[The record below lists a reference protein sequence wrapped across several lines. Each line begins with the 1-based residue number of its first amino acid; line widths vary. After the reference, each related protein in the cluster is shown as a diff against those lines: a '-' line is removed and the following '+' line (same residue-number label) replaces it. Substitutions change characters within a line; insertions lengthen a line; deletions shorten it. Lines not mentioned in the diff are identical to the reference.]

1 MAEDKNTT
9 PKSKEYL
16 QELRDRAAAQKQFTS
31 EQANSSNIVE
41 KITSNLEKH
50 ANLID
55 KSGTLSALMAGN
67 LGTAQKASLGMQA
80 SFATIVKSTLQTSN
94 LTTNIAKSTGISKD
108 NAKALQQ
115 EFIKVAANSGKV
127 FITSQKLNKSFS
139 TLTAQTGLVADFGG
153 DTLEVF
159 TELNEILGFSE
170 EQAGKLSLLARL
182 QSEDSRGVLE
192 NTIETVGA
200 LIKQKGIAISG
211 RAVLEDISNVSSDIA
226 VSLGMSP
233 PLIAEAAV
241 EARAFGATLEQINAI
256 AGNLLDFE
264 TSINAELQAELFT
277 GKQLNFEKARLFALT
292 NDLAGVSRE
301 LIENEELRSE
311 FLTGNRL
318 EQEAIAQA
326 IGLSRDGMADL
337 VMQSQFASLS
347 AEQFKDEF
355 GEVAFNQF
363 AALSASE
370 KFQQVLVKVQG
381 IIGDMGIIFMPV
393 IDGIA
398 SALQYLVEMK
408 GALPFIVGAFTTMA
422 TLSTIISVA
431 STFAALA
438 ALGPPG
444 VILGGLA
451 VAGVLSTIAGV
462 GTAIATATAI
472 EDGVIDPSGGLVV
485 SGKKGSIQLNKDDS
499 IVAGTNLGG
508 GGIDYDKMAL
518 AMSRAQINVS
528 TRYDSF
534 GARKS
539 SAFNGSY
546 QRDTRKNSSFA

>member
-1 MAEDKNTT
+1 MAEDKDIN

-16 QELRDRAAAQKQFTS
+16 QELRDRAAAQKQFTA

-67 LGTAQKASLGMQA
+67 LDTAQKASLGMQA
-80 SFATIVKSTLQTSN
+80 SFATIVKSALQASN

-182 QSEDSRGVLE
+182 QGEDSRVVLE
-192 NTIETVGA
+192 NTTETIGA
-200 LIKQKGIAISG
+200 LIKQKGVAISG
-211 RAVLEDISNVSSDIA
+211 RAVLEDVSNVSSDIA
-226 VSLGMSP
+226 VSLGMNP
-233 PLIAEAAV
+233 PLIAEASV

-264 TSINAELQAELFT
+264 TSINAELQAELLT
-277 GKQLNFEKARLFALT
+277 GKQLNFERARLLALN

-311 FLTGNRL
+311 FLSGNRL

-326 IGLSRDGMADL
+326 IGLSREGMADL
-337 VMQSQFASLS
+337 VLQSQFNVLS

-370 KFQQVLVKVQG
+370 KFQQVLMKVQG
-381 IIGDMGIIFMPV
+381 IIGDLGIIFMPLV
-393 IDGIA
+393 DNIA
-398 SALQYLVEMK
+398 SAVEYLVEMK
-408 GALPFIVGAFTTMA
+408 GILPFIVGLYTSLAIASTILSVATQMA
-422 TLSTIISVA
+422 TLSRLGPAGVITGLLVAAGVIGTVAGIGTAVA
-431 STFAALA
+431 S
-438 ALGPPG
+438 
-444 VILGGLA
+444 
-451 VAGVLSTIAGV
+451 
-462 GTAIATATAI
+462 ATAI

-485 SGKKGSIQLNKDDS
+485 SGRKGSIQLNKDDS
-499 IVAGTNLGG
+499 IVAGTNLG

-534 GARKS
+534 GARKA

>member
-1 MAEDKNTT
+1 MAENEEFEK
-9 PKSKEYL
+9 KV
-16 QELRDRAAAQKQFTS
+16 QKQLASLKAKEESQKRFNA
-31 EQANSSNIVE
+31 EQAASSDIVD
-41 KITSNLEKH
+41 KITTNLQKH
-50 ANLID
+50 ADTLD
-55 KSGTLSALMAGN
+55 KSGTLSSLFAKN
-67 LGTAQKASLGMQA
+67 LGVAQKASLGVQG
-80 SFATIVKSTLQTSN
+80 SLATIVSSAFKASD
-94 LTTNIAKSTGISKD
+94 LTKNIAKSTGISKD

-182 QSEDSRGVLE
+182 QSEDSRVFLE
-192 NTIETVGA
+192 NTTETIGA
-200 LIKQKGIAISG
+200 LIKQRGIAISG

-226 VSLGMSP
+226 VSLGMNP
-233 PLIAEAAV
+233 ELIAEASV
-241 EARAFGATLEQINAI
+241 EARAFGSNLQQINAI
-256 AGNLLDFE
+256 VGNLLDFE
-264 TSINAELQAELFT
+264 SSINAELQAELFT
-277 GKQLNFEKARLFALT
+277 GKQLNFERARLFALT

-311 FLTGNRL
+311 FASGNRL

-337 VMQSQFASLS
+337 VMQSQFNTLS

-370 KFQQVLVKVQG
+370 KFQQVLMKVQG
-381 IIGDMGIIFMPV
+381 IIGDLGIIIMPFL
-393 IDGIA
+393 DGIA
-398 SALQYLVEMK
+398 GALQSLVEMK
-408 GALPFIVGAFTTMA
+408 GALPFIVGAFTTIA
-422 TLSTIISVA
+422 TLSAIISVA
-431 STFAALA
+431 NAIGALA
-438 ALGPPG
+438 TLGPAG
-444 VILGGLA
+444 VIAGAVIGAGILGTL
-451 VAGVLSTIAGV
+451 AGVRASAQIDNQ
-462 GTAIATATAI
+462 I
-472 EDGVIDPSGGLVV
+472 EDGIINPSGGLVV

-508 GGIDYDKMAL
+508 GIDYDKMTL

>member
-1 MAEDKNTT
+1 
-9 PKSKEYL
+9 
-16 QELRDRAAAQKQFTS
+16 
-31 EQANSSNIVE
+31 
-41 KITSNLEKH
+41 
-50 ANLID
+50 
-55 KSGTLSALMAGN
+55 
-67 LGTAQKASLGMQA
+67 SLGMQA
-80 SFATIVKSTLQTSN
+80 SFATIVKSTLQASD
-94 LTTNIAKSTGISKD
+94 LTKNIAKSTGISKD

-182 QSEDSRGVLE
+182 QGEDSRVVLE
-192 NTIETVGA
+192 NTTETIGA

-226 VSLGMSP
+226 VSLGMNP
-233 PLIAEAAV
+233 PLIAEASV

-264 TSINAELQAELFT
+264 TSINAELQAELLT
-277 GKQLNFEKARLFALT
+277 GKQLNFERARLLALN

-311 FLTGNRL
+311 FLSGNRL

-326 IGLSRDGMADL
+326 IGLSREGMADL
-337 VMQSQFASLS
+337 VLQSQFNVLS

-370 KFQQVLVKVQG
+370 KFQQVLMKVQG
-381 IIGDMGIIFMPV
+381 IIGDLGIIFMPLL
-393 IDGIA
+393 DNIA
-398 SALQYLVEMK
+398 SAVEYLVEMK
-408 GALPFIVGAFTTMA
+408 GTLPTIVGLFTSLAIASTILSVATQMA
-422 TLSTIISVA
+422 TLSRLGPAGVITGLLIAAGATGLVAGIGTAVA
-431 STFAALA
+431 S
-438 ALGPPG
+438 
-444 VILGGLA
+444 
-451 VAGVLSTIAGV
+451 
-462 GTAIATATAI
+462 ATAI

-485 SGKKGSIQLNKDDS
+485 SGRKGSIQLNKDDS
-499 IVAGTNLGG
+499 IVAGTNLG

-546 QRDTRKNSSFA
+546 QKGARENTSFA

>member
-1 MAEDKNTT
+1 MT

-16 QELRDRAAAQKQFTS
+16 QELRDRAAAQKQFTA

-80 SFATIVKSTLQTSN
+80 SFATIVKSALQASN
-94 LTTNIAKSTGISKD
+94 LTTNIAKSTGVSKD

-277 GKQLNFEKARLFALT
+277 GKQLNFERARLFALT

-326 IGLSRDGMADL
+326 IGLSRNGMADL
-337 VMQSQFASLS
+337 VMQSQFAALS

-355 GEVAFNQF
+355 GEIAFNQF

-381 IIGDMGIIFMPV
+381 IIGDLGIIIMPFL
-393 IDGIA
+393 DGIA
-398 SALQYLVEMK
+398 GALQSLVEMK
-408 GALPFIVGAFTTMA
+408 GALPFIVGAFTTIA
-422 TLSTIISVA
+422 TLSAIISVA
-431 STFAALA
+431 NAMASLA
-438 ALGPPG
+438 TLGPAG
-444 VILGGLA
+444 VIAGAVIGAGILGTL
-451 VAGVLSTIAGV
+451 AGVRASAQIDNQ
-462 GTAIATATAI
+462 I
-472 EDGVIDPSGGLVV
+472 EDGIINPSGGLVV

-499 IVAGTNLGG
+499 IVAGTNLG

>member
-1 MAEDKNTT
+1 MAEDKDMT
-9 PKSKEYL
+9 PGAKNYL
-16 QELRDRAAAQKQFTS
+16 QELKDREAAQKAFTA
-31 EQANSSNIVE
+31 EQANSSNIIE

-67 LGTAQKASLGMQA
+67 LSTAGKAALGMQS
-80 SFATIVKSTLQTSN
+80 SFAALVNSAFQASD
-94 LTTNIAKSTGISKD
+94 LTKNIAKSTGISKD

-170 EQAGKLSLLARL
+170 GQAGKLSLLARL

-226 VSLGMSP
+226 VSLGMNP

-277 GKQLNFEKARLFALT
+277 GKQLNFERARLLALN

-326 IGLSRDGMADL
+326 IGLSREGMSDL
-337 VMQSQFASLS
+337 VLQSQFNVLS

-370 KFQQVLVKVQG
+370 KFQQVLIKVQG
-381 IIGDMGIIFMPV
+381 IIGDLGIIIMPFL
-393 IDGIA
+393 DGIA
-398 SALQYLVEMK
+398 GALQSLVEMK
-408 GALPFIVGAFTTMA
+408 GALPFIVGAFTTIA
-422 TLSTIISVA
+422 TLSAIISVA
-431 STFAALA
+431 NAIGALA
-438 ALGPPG
+438 SLGPAG
-444 VILGGLA
+444 VIAGAVVGAGILGTL
-451 VAGVLSTIAGV
+451 AGVRAAAQIDNQ
-462 GTAIATATAI
+462 I
-472 EDGVIDPSGGLVV
+472 EDGIINPSGGLVV
-485 SGKKGSIQLNKDDS
+485 SGRKGSIQLNKDDS
-499 IVAGTNLGG
+499 IVAGTNLG

-534 GARKS
+534 GARKA

-546 QRDTRKNSSFA
+546 QKGARENTSFA

>member
-16 QELRDRAAAQKQFTS
+16 QELRDRAAAQKQFTA

-80 SFATIVKSTLQTSN
+80 SFATIVKSTLQASN

-337 VMQSQFASLS
+337 VMQSQFAALS